1 MDVKA
6 IVTAQYL
13 AALEMLKQVI
23 TKCPDDLWGS
33 ANPAH
38 AGAFWH
44 IAYHAL
50 FYTHLYLQPTDA
62 HFIPWPKHRP
72 NLNAFGPPPWAPD
85 EVVEPGE
92 PFSQA
97 EILDYLAV
105 CQQEVHRQTQAV
117 DLAAPSGFDWIP
129 LNKLEL
135 LFYSIRH
142 LQSHVGELSQRLWAE
157 ANIEVQWVGTKE

>member
-6 IVTAQYL
+6 VVTAQYL
-13 AALEMLKQVI
+13 AALEMLRQVI
-23 TKCPDDLWGS
+23 TKCPDELWVR

-62 HFIPWPKHRP
+62 DFTPWAKHRP

-105 CQQEVHRQTQAV
+105 CQQEVRQQTQSV
-117 DLAAPSGFDWIP
+117 DLAAPSGFSWIP
-129 LNKLEL
+129 FNKLEL
-135 LFYSIRH
+135 QLYNIRH
-142 LQSHVGELSQRLWAE
+142 LQNHVGELSQRLWAE
-157 ANIEVQWVGTKE
+157 ANIEVRWVGTNE